1 MENNIS
7 SVQTDPKKS
16 AQPDACVTSI
26 IKNQEQETNV
36 VDIFLEKAKT
46 KSKSILSG
54 RLAQEI
60 FKIAKIPPKVQTS
73 LDLDADDLRWTETL
87 YNNPRPDLT
96 DKYTPEDTET
106 FTKQFLERKLPPAP
120 ELKPFYNIQEAV
132 NLSNKVV
139 QSGKPNYDGLK
150 IEIKSGM
157 NIPA

>member
-16 AQPDACVTSI
+16 AHPDACVTSI
-26 IKNQEQETNV
+26 IKNKEQETNV

-46 KSKSILSG
+46 KSKSILSC

-87 YNNPRPDLT
+87 YNNPRPTLLIS
-96 DKYTPEDTET
+96 TPLRI
-106 FTKQFLERKLPPAP
+106 QKL
-120 ELKPFYNIQEAV
+120 L
-132 NLSNKVV
+132 
-139 QSGKPNYDGLK
+139 QSSSWRGNSLLLL
-150 IEIKSGM
+150 
-157 NIPA
+157 N